1 MTTFWS
7 LWAFVPRSPDWL
19 PPPMS
24 EDQFEIATERFG
36 HRAEVISN
44 GKSSLEGSRWYLTD
58 LRSLVTVLSG
68 QDESVGRGDVASV
81 L

>member
-1 MTTFWS
+1 
-7 LWAFVPRSPDWL
+7 
-19 PPPMS
+19 MS
-24 EDQFEIATERFG
+24 EDRFEMATERFG

-58 LRSLVTVLSG
+58 LRSRVTVPSA
-68 QDESVGRGDVASV
+68 QDESVGRGM